1 MAIAIDTRTHVIGD
15 LMMVTGT
22 FGAENDNVEIDLSSH
37 LSKIFHFSALETS
50 GTAQTLKSS
59 IAASG
64 TSVRL
69 TETGNTGG
77 VWMAI
82 GQR

>member
-37 LSKIFHFSALETS
+37 LSKIFHFSALETNT
-50 GTAQTLKSS
+50 TAQALKSS
-59 IAASG
+59 IATNG
-64 TSVRL
+64 TSVHL
-69 TETGNTGG
+69 TEASNAGG

>member
-37 LSKIFHFSALETS
+37 LSKIFHFSALETNT
-50 GTAQTLKSS
+50 TAQALKSS
-59 IAASG
+59 IAANG
-64 TSVRL
+64 TSVHL
-69 TETGNTGG
+69 TEATNAGG